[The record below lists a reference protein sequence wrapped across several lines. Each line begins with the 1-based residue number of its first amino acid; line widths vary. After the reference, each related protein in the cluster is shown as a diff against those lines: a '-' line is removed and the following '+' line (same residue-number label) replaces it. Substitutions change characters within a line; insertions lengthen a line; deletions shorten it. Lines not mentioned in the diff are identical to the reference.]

1 MPEVKI
7 SELPAIV
14 TIASDDVLPVVDV
27 SDQATKK
34 ITVKQIQE
42 ANVAASPTFAGLTL
56 PSTGA
61 ISFGAT
67 ASITGGT
74 AGSWSQL
81 ILKTDTYLF
90 GVSSAV
96 QIPFIAGKLVGDGW
110 ARFTIEGTGMFSWG
124 PGNGAGDIDFY
135 RPAAGE
141 LHVVAAGAA
150 TPIPSILAV
159 RPCWTGAV
167 DVGQTT
173 TTALLYNYFGATG
186 KGYLAISAK
195 RNTDYNIE
203 ALAVGDGSLLPIVFK
218 SGGVESFRIKTD
230 ATLEI
235 PKNTAWAFAT
245 SNIFVVNNSLQL
257 QRKSDDVNAFEFK
270 FLKTRGTGAAAT
282 WDVIGDINFNFYNS
296 ASAEK
301 VGALIRA
308 QITDAAST
316 TEDARLR
323 FYTIVAGSAVEGLRL
338 ETGTLYVF
346 GDATVGVAA
355 TIGLTNASNLAA
367 NSTGVGTIKFKGATS
382 RDSTGFIKIYIGTTA
397 YYIPVFSA
405 ITG

>member
-74 AGSWSQL
+74 
-81 ILKTDTYLF
+81 
-90 GVSSAV
+90 
-96 QIPFIAGKLVGDGW
+96 
-110 ARFTIEGTGMFSWG
+110 
-124 PGNGAGDIDFY
+124 
-135 RPAAGE
+135 
-141 LHVVAAGAA
+141 
-150 TPIPSILAV
+150 
-159 RPCWTGAV
+159 
-167 DVGQTT
+167 
-173 TTALLYNYFGATG
+173 
-186 KGYLAISAK
+186 
-195 RNTDYNIE
+195 
-203 ALAVGDGSLLPIVFK
+203 
-218 SGGVESFRIKTD
+218 
-230 ATLEI
+230 
-235 PKNTAWAFAT
+235 
-245 SNIFVVNNSLQL
+245 
-257 QRKSDDVNAFEFK
+257 
-270 FLKTRGTGAAAT
+270 
-282 WDVIGDINFNFYNS
+282 
-296 ASAEK
+296 
-301 VGALIRA
+301 
-308 QITDAAST
+308 
-316 TEDARLR
+316 ARLR